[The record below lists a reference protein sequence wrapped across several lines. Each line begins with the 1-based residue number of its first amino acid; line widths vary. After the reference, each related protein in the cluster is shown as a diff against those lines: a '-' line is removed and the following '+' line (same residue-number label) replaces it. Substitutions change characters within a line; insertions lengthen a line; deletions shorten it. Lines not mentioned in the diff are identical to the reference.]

1 MSPRNCES
9 CGEERSGFIRSW
21 SAKVGR
27 EGLAEVLR
35 AHQERKTNQ
44 HPAILEALGH
54 GPRDQEDER

>member
-1 MSPRNCES
+1 MSDDPRELARRAI
-9 CGEERSGFIRSW
+9 EHA
-21 SAKVGR
+21 AKVGR

-54 GPRDQEDER
+54 VPRDQEDER